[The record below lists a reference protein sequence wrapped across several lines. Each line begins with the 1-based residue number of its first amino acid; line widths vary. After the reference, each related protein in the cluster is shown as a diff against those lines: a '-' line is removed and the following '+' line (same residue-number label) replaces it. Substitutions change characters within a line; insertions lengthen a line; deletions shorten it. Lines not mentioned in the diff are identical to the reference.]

1 MDIWEWMEA
10 MGIKELKHW
19 IQSQLGPTRL
29 EAISQKAIHLL
40 QVLVR
45 ILLALLNAVKLDTLS

>member
-10 MGIKELKHW
+10 MGIKELKRW

-29 EAISQKAIHLL
+29 EAISQRAIDLL
-40 QVLVR
+40 QVYF
-45 ILLALLNAVKLDTLS
+45 